1 MNEVIYICDGKRC
14 DPCDYE
20 NCGYTTDIDHAAFFR
35 KIEYGGYQEC
45 VGVMSE
51 EGEEMISKDIT
62 HIKNKLEDRKRRAV
76 DINDIEGQ
84 AFLQE
89 LLDLIDEMEKDS
101 AASYYEGKSDGMET
115 MARILIGSE
124 G

>member
-1 MNEVIYICDGKRC
+1 MNRVLYICDRKRC
-14 DPCDYE
+14 NPC
-20 NCGYTTDIDHAAFFR
+20 NNGMCGHTTDINHAAFFR
-35 KIEYGGYQEC
+35 KTEYGGYQEC
-45 VGVMSE
+45 VRVMSE

-89 LLDLIDEMEKDS
+89 LLDLIDEMEADS
-101 AASYYEGKSDGMET
+101 ASSYYEGKSDGMET
-115 MARILIGSE
+115 LARILIGSE